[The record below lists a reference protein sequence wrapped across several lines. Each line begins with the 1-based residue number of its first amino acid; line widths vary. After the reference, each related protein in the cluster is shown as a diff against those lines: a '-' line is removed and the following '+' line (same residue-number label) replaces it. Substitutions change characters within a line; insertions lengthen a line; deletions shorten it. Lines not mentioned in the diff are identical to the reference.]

1 MRWAKRSTRV
11 LTGRE
16 KCITLS
22 LTESHSNTA
31 RLPPFFSHSHFS
43 KSSVRERSWSS
54 KSEKRRSGK
63 SARTR
68 FLERVSMQKKSFRE
82 KSALL
87 VAPPIQKSTFSKQ
100 QILWLFEAIK
110 SSHPGISRVYLPLFC
125 FLLDP
130 NQTQKQTKQ
139 NCITTADYLYLL
151 VVAKLT
157 LTKRGTHF
165 LTLEKQIWTQ
175 TTTALRETSM

>member
-1 MRWAKRSTRV
+1 MHWAKRSTRV

-16 KCITLS
+16 NCITLS

-68 FLERVSMQKKSFRE
+68 FQERVSMQKISFGE

-87 VAPPIQKSTFSKQ
+87 VAPPDSTVDFFKTTNSLIIWSDQKFSSWDLPCVFAFVLLFARSKPDSETNKTK
-100 QILWLFEAIK
+100 LHHNSWLFVPTR
-110 SSHPGISRVYLPLFC
+110 SC
-125 FLLDP
+125 
-130 NQTQKQTKQ
+130 
-139 NCITTADYLYLL
+139 
-151 VVAKLT
+151 
-157 LTKRGTHF
+157 
-165 LTLEKQIWTQ
+165 
-175 TTTALRETSM
+175 